1 MRTKMRTIK
10 FRGKASHNGE
20 WVYGDLETKLNRI
33 HEYDNDGN
41 YAGFVNVNPDTIGQ
55 FTGLH
60 DKNGKEI
67 YDGDIVEY
75 YELKTYCINPDCE
88 PHLLGYG
95 LRLVKVADVVEFKN
109 GVFGVD
115 NEDYRGFAPLDE
127 IGLMDY
133 EKETLDE
140 EINDPYFDANGN
152 DVENLES
159 IIGIRVIDNIHNNP
173 KLLENGTN

>member
-1 MRTKMRTIK
+1 MRTIK
-10 FRGKASHNGE
+10 FRGKSLE
-20 WVYGDLETKLNRI
+20 TDDWVYGFFADDDLICTWDYRRNC
-33 HEYDNDGN
+33 HE
-41 YAGFVNVNPDTIGQ
+41 VLSTTVGQ
-55 FTGLH
+55 FTGLY

-67 YDGDIVEY
+67 YEGDIVEY

-95 LRLVKVADVVEFKN
+95 QRLVKAADVVEFKN
-109 GVFGVD
+109 GMFGVD
-115 NEDYRGFAPLDE
+115 NDDYRSFVPLDD

-140 EINDPYFDANGN
+140 DINDPYFDANDN

-159 IIGIRVIDNIHNNP
+159 IIGIRVIGNIHDNP
-173 KLLENGTN
+173 ELMKGDEQ

>member
-1 MRTKMRTIK
+1 MRTIK
-10 FRGKASHNGE
+10 FRGKCCHSDAWAFGNLVDYGE
-20 WVYGDLETKLNRI
+20 DECPEI
-33 HEYDNDGN
+33 Q
-41 YAGFVNVNPDTIGQ
+41 GFDVFGEGRDVWQEIDVERDTIGQ
-55 FTGLH
+55 FTGLY

-67 YDGDIVEY
+67 YEGDIVEY

-95 LRLVKVADVVEFKN
+95 QRLVKVADVVEFKN
-109 GVFGVD
+109 GMFGVD
-115 NEDYRGFAPLDE
+115 NEDYRSFAPLDD

-140 EINDPYFDANGN
+140 EINDPYFDAHDN

-159 IIGIRVIDNIHNNP
+159 IIGIRVIGNIHDNP
-173 KLLENGTN
+173 NMIEL